1 MLEVKNVKYSQFA
14 SEETMCFQCSVHW
27 DGKKAAFAKNNGMGG
42 ETYIYWDDRE
52 VQKTATE
59 WAAKQPKIV
68 TDIEESDGS
77 MFSYPYSL
85 ESGID
90 VLVEEFLEKRDLRKV
105 LRKDLVLH
113 DPDLPRG
120 EFYHWAFK
128 KYPHMTLE
136 DLKAGVRISR
146 RKSGKKDGVFL
157 NSLPFDEAFKIWRA
171 A

>member
-1 MLEVKNVKYSQFA
+1 MIEVKNVKYSQFA

-27 DGKKAAFAKNNGMGG
+27 DGKKAAFAKNNGTGG

-52 VQKTATE
+52 VEKTATE

-85 ESGID
+85 ETGID

-105 LRKDLVLH
+105 LRKDLVA
-113 DPDLPRG
+113 R
-120 EFYHWAFK
+120 
-128 KYPHMTLE
+128 
-136 DLKAGVRISR
+136 VRISR

-157 NSLPFDEAFKIWRA
+157 NSLPFDEAFNIWRA